1 MSGTGPEELGPAT
14 KFETFMS
21 NAPKTVKMK
30 ISSVGVGCLN

>member
-21 NAPKTVKMK
+21 NAYKTVKIK
-30 ISSVGVGCLN
+30 ISSVGAGCPN